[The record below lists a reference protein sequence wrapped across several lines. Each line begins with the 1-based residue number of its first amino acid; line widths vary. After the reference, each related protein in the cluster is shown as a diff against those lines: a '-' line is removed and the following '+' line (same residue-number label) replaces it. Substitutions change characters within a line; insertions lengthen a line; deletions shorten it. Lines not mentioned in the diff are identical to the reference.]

1 MKTTE
6 DQVIEENYGLAM
18 SLASKFYRKTPSFSF
33 EDLLQ
38 VSLMSMLKAHR
49 KYNSDR
55 SVFSTFATY
64 CMRNDLIKFV
74 NKNKDLKGLI
84 QKKPEDIQ
92 IKEDIDEVLPE
103 GLAIKEQ
110 AIFFY
115 KKCNYKDFEI
125 RDILNLE
132 KNEYKQIV
140 KSCYQKISEANG

>member
-1 MKTTE
+1 MKKTE

-18 SLASKFYRKTPSFSF
+18 SLARKFYRKTPSFSF

-74 NKNKDLKGLI
+74 NIYLNSDSIITL
-84 QKKPEDIQ
+84 QHRDSFVEYEDSQ
-92 IKEDIDEVLPE
+92 
-103 GLAIKEQ
+103 GH
-110 AIFFY
+110 
-115 KKCNYKDFEI
+115 
-125 RDILNLE
+125 
-132 KNEYKQIV
+132 
-140 KSCYQKISEANG
+140 